1 VPLLAQLRTA
11 EKEAADGVVPALE
24 KIIPALRRRCPHAR
38 IIVRGDSGFCREE
51 IMAFCER
58 QPNVYY
64 PETSN

>member
-1 VPLLAQLRTA
+1 
-11 EKEAADGVVPALE
+11 
-24 KIIPALRRRCPHAR
+24 
-38 IIVRGDSGFCREE
+38 VRGDSGFCREE